1 MDLGLSG
8 KRVLVTGGTKGIGF
22 ACAEAFANE
31 GCPVVLTGRTN
42 AGVEAAV
49 ASLAGR
55 RHQVS
60 GFVGDLAQTDERMR
74 LAAEH
79 GDVDILVNNAGAI
92 PGGGLLDL
100 TMERWEAAW
109 SLKVM
114 GYIHLTQ
121 LFLERMKARN
131 SGTIAN
137 IIGAGGRSPRY
148 EYVCGA
154 TGNAALMAFTGAIGG
169 RSVDWGVRVF
179 AVNPSSTRTERAV
192 ALARTN
198 AKLKF
203 GDESRWE
210 ETLQGL
216 PLGRPAEPE
225 EIARTTAFLA
235 SPACGYASGAT
246 FDIDAGTAFRG

>member
-1 MDLGLSG
+1 MDLGLKG
-8 KRVLVTGGTKGIGF
+8 KRVLVTGSTKGIGF
-22 ACAEAFANE
+22 ACAEAFAAE
-31 GCPVVLTGRTN
+31 GCAVVVTGRT
-42 AGVEAAV
+42 AAAVEAAI
-49 ASLAGR
+49 AALAKKGATAA
-55 RHQVS
+55 
-60 GFVGDLAQTDERMR
+60 GFVGDLARAQDRTR

-79 GDVDILVNNAGAI
+79 GEVDILVNNAGAI
-92 PGGGLLDL
+92 PGGGLLDMS
-100 TMERWEAAW
+100 MERWEEAW

-121 LFLERMKARN
+121 LFLDEMKTRGA
-131 SGTIAN
+131 GVIAN

-154 TGNAALMAFTGAIGG
+154 TGTAALMAFTGAIGG

-198 AKLKF
+198 AKLRF
-203 GDESRWE
+203 GDETRWE

>member
-1 MDLGLSG
+1 MDLGLKG
-8 KRVLVTGGTKGIGF
+8 RRVLVTGGTKGIGF
-22 ACAEAFANE
+22 ACAEAFAAE
-31 GCPVVLTGRTN
+31 GCAVVLTGRT
-42 AGVEAAV
+42 AEGVGEAV
-49 ASLAGR
+49 AKLAAQ
-55 RHQVS
+55 HCEAT
-60 GFVGDLAQTDERMR
+60 GFIGDLARAEDRQR

-100 TMERWEAAW
+100 TMERWEEAW

-121 LFLERMKARN
+121 LFLDRMKGRGA
-131 SGTIAN
+131 GIIAN

-154 TGNAALMAFTGAIGG
+154 TGNAALMAFTGAVGG

-192 ALARTN
+192 SLAKTN
-198 AKLKF
+198 AKLRF
-203 GDESRWE
+203 GDEWRWE
-210 ETLQGL
+210 ETLAGL

-225 EIARTTAFLA
+225 EIARTTVFLA